1 MYESTVSDVVGKLVL
16 ESKLKD
22 FVVIKLSRID
32 PFTKRH
38 KLVHDG
44 GFPKFEVL
52 PKYYKIDQ
60 NSLKP

>member
-1 MYESTVSDVVGKLVL
+1 MYEFTVSDVIGKLVL

-22 FVVIKLSRID
+22 FVVIQLSRID

-38 KLVHDG
+38 KLVQDG

-52 PKYYKIDQ
+52 PNYYKIDQ
-60 NSLKP
+60 DSLEP